1 VRCPAHLGLD
11 DRHELAE
18 YWQQRVGGEL
28 DPAGALGR
36 VGSEAG
42 HIIGRQGARKRVG
55 GEGLVHLRVAS
66 VPDGRVRLCWRAHEL
81 DGVGRQVA
89 VEAALEGR
97 AVEGRPKLVNQCP
110 DRVDELGVLC
120 LHALQL
126 FARPILRP
134 LPLRRLLDQLVLRR
148 VRGDRGLV
156 LYHVARYPEQR
167 GDQQGDCCTQAIDSF
182 SASNLSL
189 LRYSLNTCTLY

>member
-1 VRCPAHLGLD
+1 MRCPAHLGLD

-42 HIIGRQGARKRVG
+42 HIIGRQGVHKRAG
-55 GEGLVHLRVAS
+55 GEGLEVLQVAG

-89 VEAALEGR
+89 LEAALESR
-97 AVEGRPKLVNQCP
+97 ADQGAGKLASHCV
-110 DRVDELGVLC
+110 DRVDELCILC

-156 LYHVARYPEQR
+156 LYHIARDPEQR

-182 SASNLSL
+182 STSNHC
-189 LRYSLNTCTLY
+189 YATV